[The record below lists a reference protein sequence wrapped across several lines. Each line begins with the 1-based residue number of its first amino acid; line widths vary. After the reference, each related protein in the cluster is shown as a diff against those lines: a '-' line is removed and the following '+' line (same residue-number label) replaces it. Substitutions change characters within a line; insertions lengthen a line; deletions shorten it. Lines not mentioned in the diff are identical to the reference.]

1 MTIKTFYNK
10 IIINKEKRCKKM
22 NDKTVK
28 QQIKVALAER
38 DMTLTDLYKKLIEKY
53 NKEYSLQNLSSKIN
67 RNTLK
72 YSEVQEIAEILQYDI
87 VWKDSKEAE

>member
-1 MTIKTFYNK
+1 
-10 IIINKEKRCKKM
+10 M
-22 NDKTVK
+22 NMRE
-28 QQIKVALAER
+28 QIKIALVQR
-38 DMTLTDLYKKLIEKY
+38 NMTLTELHKQLISKY

-87 VWKDSKEAE
+87 VWKDKDNS

>member
-1 MTIKTFYNK
+1 
-10 IIINKEKRCKKM
+10 M

-38 DMTLTDLYKKLIEKY
+38 DMTLTDLYKKLVEKY

-72 YSEVQEIAEILQYDI
+72 YSEVQEIDEILQYDI

>member
-1 MTIKTFYNK
+1 
-10 IIINKEKRCKKM
+10 M

-28 QQIKVALAER
+28 QQIQIALIER
-38 DMTLTDLYKKLIEKY
+38 NMKLTDLYNQLKEKY

-72 YSEVQEIAEILQYDI
+72 YSEVQEIADILRYDI
-87 VWKDSKEAE
+87 VWKDNKEAE

>member
-1 MTIKTFYNK
+1 
-10 IIINKEKRCKKM
+10 M
-22 NDKTVK
+22 NDKTIK
-28 QQIKVALAER
+28 QQIQIALIER
-38 DMTLTDLYKKLIEKY
+38 NMKLTDLYNQLKERY

-72 YSEVQEIAEILQYDI
+72 YSEVQEIADILQYDI

>member
-1 MTIKTFYNK
+1 MNNKTI
-10 IIINKEKRCKKM
+10 
-22 NDKTVK
+22 K
-28 QQIKVALAER
+28 QQIKTALAER
-38 DMTLTDLYKKLIEKY
+38 DITLTDLYNQLKEKY

-87 VWKDSKEAE
+87 RWIDTKEMQGGQNQVQIL

>member
-1 MTIKTFYNK
+1 
-10 IIINKEKRCKKM
+10 M
-22 NDKTVK
+22 NDKTIK
-28 QQIKVALAER
+28 QQIQIALIER
-38 DMTLTDLYKKLIEKY
+38 NMKLTDLYNQLKERY

-72 YSEVQEIAEILQYDI
+72 YTEVQEIADILQYDI

>member
-1 MTIKTFYNK
+1 
-10 IIINKEKRCKKM
+10 M
-22 NDKTVK
+22 NDKTIK
-28 QQIKVALAER
+28 QQIQIALIER
-38 DMTLTDLYKKLIEKY
+38 NMKLTDLYNQLKERY

-72 YSEVQEIAEILQYDI
+72 YSEVQEIADVLQYDL

>member
-1 MTIKTFYNK
+1 
-10 IIINKEKRCKKM
+10 M
-22 NDKTVK
+22 NDKTIK
-28 QQIKVALAER
+28 QQIQIALIER
-38 DMTLTDLYKKLIEKY
+38 NMKLTDLYNQLKERY

-72 YSEVQEIAEILQYDI
+72 YTEIQEIADILQYDI

>member
-1 MTIKTFYNK
+1 MNNKTI
-10 IIINKEKRCKKM
+10 
-22 NDKTVK
+22 K
-28 QQIKVALAER
+28 QQIKTALAER
-38 DMTLTDLYKKLIEKY
+38 DITLTDLYNQLKEKY

-87 VWKDSKEAE
+87 RWIDTKEMQGGQN